1 MSPAGRK
8 LWVIACLALV
18 LAVAWPARAGQLGPW
33 TRQALQQALQ
43 TAVRD
48 YHLAGAAALVRSP
61 SGETWYGA
69 AGWAHAPR
77 GVPRGVADHNGIG
90 SVTKTF
96 TSILALQLVEEGRLG
111 LADTVEEVLPGLLAV
126 GDKVTVRDLLLMQ
139 SGLQHYE
146 ERPEVAERVEADP
159 LYRRQPRELARL
171 ADGLAFPP
179 GEGFDYNN
187 VNYVILG
194 MMVAELD
201 GRPWEESLRR
211 RILGPPGA
219 GEHRRAARRPDRA
232 AAGGR
237 GPRLAGPTRRG
248 RHPAA
253 LAQRGRGRRGHA
265 LQPGRHAAVDG
276 RLLERPALGAGDAE
290 PAQVPAGGHVP
301 GLLVRP
307 GLRGAGQRGFGLFRQ
322 LQRLVHR
329 GVAAPGG
336 LEPGGAFQ
344 RPGRRAG
351 GPRQQ
356 RQGRLRPDAKGP
368 GSGRLLGGPASPW
381 AG

>member
-1 MSPAGRK
+1 MSPSGKK

-18 LAVAWPARAGQLGPW
+18 LAAAGTARAEQLTIW

-43 TAVRD
+43 TAVRG

-61 SGETWYGA
+61 SGETRYGA

-96 TSILALQLVEEGRLG
+96 TSTLALQLVEEGRLG
-111 LADTVEEVLPGLLAV
+111 LADTVEEVLPGLLSV
-126 GDKVTVRDLLLMQ
+126 GAEVTVRDLLLMQ

-146 ERPEVAERVEADP
+146 EQPEMAARVEADP
-159 LYRRQPRELARL
+159 LHRWRPRELARL

-211 RILGPPGA
+211 RILGPLGLENTGVLQGDLTVPPPRAVAHACLDG
-219 GEHRRAARRPDRA
+219 RAADATRLLSPSVA
-232 AAGGR
+232 GAAGAMYSNLDDMLR
-237 GPRLAGPTRRG
+237 WM
-248 RHPAA
+248 
-253 LAQRGRGRRGHA
+253 
-265 LQPGRHAAVDG
+265 
-276 RLLERPALGAGDAE
+276 DA
-290 PAQVPAGGHVP
+290 
-301 GLLVRP
+301 
-307 GLRGAGQRGFGLFRQ
+307 FW
-322 LQRLVHR
+322 
-329 GVAAPGG
+329 
-336 LEPGGAFQ
+336 
-344 RPGRRAG
+344 
-351 GPRQQ
+351 
-356 RQGRLRPDAKGP
+356 
-368 GSGRLLGGPASPW
+368 SGRLLGPEMQSLRRSLRVAMSPDSWFGMGYAVRASGASGFSGSFNGWYTAEWQRLEGWSLVVLSNGQAGEPVGPSSSAKGAYDQMLRALGL
-381 AG
+381 AGS